1 MILVLTILL
10 GVSLLFMTNE
20 NINKQKAA
28 YGFGFIVFAAAW
40 IFLEIR

>member
-28 YGFGFIVFAAAW
+28 YGLGLLSLRQLGFS
-40 IFLEIR
+40 LEIR